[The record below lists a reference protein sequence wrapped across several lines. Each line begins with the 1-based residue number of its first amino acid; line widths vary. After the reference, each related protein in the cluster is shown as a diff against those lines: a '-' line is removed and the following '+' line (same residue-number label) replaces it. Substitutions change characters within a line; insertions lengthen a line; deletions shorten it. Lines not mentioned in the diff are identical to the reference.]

1 VKLALFLVLF
11 ILLISAAVLP
21 VFYFYGQ
28 SKNEVSNEKFFFG
41 VTFGSNSTREAKLLV
56 DRVKDYANLFV
67 LASWDISINET
78 ALNEV
83 CDYAVGAGMSVI
95 VYFDFLPFET
105 YPWLPVWL
113 ENAKPRWGEKF
124 LGIYLYD
131 EPGGNQI
138 DSSQWQPGLSARL
151 AMENASDY
159 SDAANRFVT
168 SIPNS
173 FSWKNLKSLN
183 TTLPI
188 VTSDYALYWFDY
200 LAGYDTIFVEL
211 GWNASTTLQIALC
224 RGAADV
230 QGKDWGAIITWTYS
244 EEPYIASGPEI
255 YNEMVTAYNAGAKY
269 VIVFDFPKYPADNE
283 YGILSND
290 HFTAMEQFWDYV
302 QTRSNGNRTTGKGE
316 VAFVLPKD
324 YGWGTRRSNVMIE
337 DRIWG
342 FWPEDNKI
350 VIIGTNL
357 KELLNR
363 YGLKLDVIYDDPQFN
378 YAEKYSKIYLWNATI

>member
-255 YNEMVTAYNAGAKY
+255 YNEMITAYNAGAKY

>member
-230 QGKDWGAIITWTYS
+230 QGKEWGAIITWTYS